1 MLQVQQVRL
10 VQQVPL
16 AWQVLV
22 GPQVLQAL
30 QVLARAGLLGG
41 LGVACLFLLVS
52 ITPTSDVRDQF
63 PQFFV
68 GV

>member
-1 MLQVQQVRL
+1 LAL
-10 VQQVPL
+10 VL
-16 AWQVLV
+16 L